1 MFLLPICVFLVYIV
15 IYYHR
20 SKNMIESVIAAWLF
34 LTGYTWLTTEILS
47 AFNLLN
53 VPAVAIFWGGGC
65 IGLLFYA
72 AKLQIWVEIKKFV
85 EDIRNKR
92 YKMDANLICAIVFC
106 TLISV
111 MAVLRSQNLV
121 DNLFHR
127 LPKIMHWIQNGNVNQ
142 FATGTLME
150 LHYAQLV
157 EYMNM
162 HIYLLSGS
170 DRLISIVQAGAY
182 ICSGCCIYGIGR
194 KLKASSKF
202 AWVGVWIYFLIP
214 ITVIETVTTQTDVVA
229 GVYLLSFVYFLMDYI
244 RANKLTIDKRGI
256 MSAVYMSASVIFG
269 YLAKPTVCFAMVVF
283 FVWMCVVRMIKRDK
297 LSVLLQYALIG
308 FVVALT
314 LFMPSFVRRYQYDH
328 IPDVVLRDGDSEL
341 ECEED
346 LNMNDGSMVL
356 ERLNSP
362 QAFTMIAVQNLAA
375 NSTSRCFPKMN
386 KLLMHMVE
394 KCEKLLN
401 YKYERRFR
409 VLVESGL
416 GETNEPSPVIMLFL
430 FGAWLAVVIRMS
442 RISRVQFIYLLC
454 ATIGLILQAGLM
466 EYSYFR
472 QRYFIGIMAVL
483 CPAFSVVLEQL
494 RFSGETKT
502 KIVTAS
508 IVISC
513 FGTINTLTYELPYI
527 IFGLQG
533 DKIYG
538 YFIGDKTELYYRE
551 LFSYI
556 NDNQFHTVGM
566 SGTIPYEYVLWQG
579 IDELERMEHVN
590 VALEGYDSAKLEDER
605 FIPDCIVIAQSKE
618 DIELGEQM
626 ECHGVTYVCDWRA
639 RDDERENNY
648 AVMIRSNP
656 E

>member
-1 MFLLPICVFLVYIV
+1 MFLLPICAFLVFIP
-15 IYYHR
+15 IYYHKR
-20 SKNMIESVIAAWLF
+20 KNMIESVIAAWLF

-53 VPAVAIFWGGGC
+53 APAVAVFWGGVC
-65 IGLLFYA
+65 IGQFFCA
-72 AKLQIWVEIKKFV
+72 TKLQIWAEIKKFV
-85 EDIRNKR
+85 EDVRNKKYR
-92 YKMDANLICAIVFC
+92 IDSNLVCAITFC
-106 TLISV
+106 TLITV
-111 MAVLRSQNLV
+111 MAVFRSQTLN

-127 LPKIMHWIQNGNVNQ
+127 LPKIMHWIQNGNVRH

-150 LHYAQLV
+150 ILYPQLV

-170 DRLISIVQAGAY
+170 DRLISIAQAGAY

-202 AWVGVWIYFLIP
+202 AWAGVWIYFLIP

-244 RANKLTIDKRGI
+244 GADKLTIHKPGV

-297 LSVLLQYALIG
+297 LSVLLQYTLIGSAVALI
-308 FVVALT
+308 
-314 LFMPSFVRRYQYDH
+314 LFTPSFVRKYRYDH
-328 IPDVVLRDGDSEL
+328 IPDVIIYDGDSEL
-341 ECEED
+341 QPKGELRGD
-346 LNMNDGSMVL
+346 NSSMVL
-356 ERLNSP
+356 ERLGSP
-362 QAFTMIAVQNLAA
+362 KTFTMIAVQNLAA
-375 NSTSRCFPKMN
+375 NATSRCFPKIN
-386 KLLMHMVE
+386 KLLTRLVE

-401 YKYERRFR
+401 YTSGRQFQ
-409 VLVESGL
+409 VLVSSGL
-416 GETNEPSPVIMLFL
+416 GETSEPSPVIMFFL
-430 FGAWLAVVIRMS
+430 LVAWLAVIIRMS
-442 RISRVQFIYLLC
+442 KVGRIQFIYLLC

-466 EYSYFR
+466 GYTLFR

-483 CPAFSVVLEQL
+483 CPAFSVVLEQF
-494 RFSGETKT
+494 RFSVETKA
-502 KIVTAS
+502 KIITAS

-513 FGTINTLTYELPYI
+513 FGTINTLTYELPYT

-533 DKIYG
+533 DKIHG
-538 YFIGDKTELYYRE
+538 YFIGDRVEFYYRE
-551 LFSYI
+551 LLSYI
-556 NDNQFHTVGM
+556 NDNKYHTVGM

-590 VALEGYDSAKLEDER
+590 VALEGYESAKLEDEG
-605 FIPDCIVIAQSKE
+605 FIPDCIVIARSE
-618 DIELGEQM
+618 EYIELGEQM
-626 ECHGVTYVCDWRA
+626 ECHGVTYVCGWRA
-639 RDDERENNY
+639 RDDEKEDNY
-648 AVMIRSNP
+648 AVMIRSNQ